1 MKLEQRCREIRILL
15 CDVDGV
21 LTDGSVNIDNQG
33 IETKTF
39 NIRDGLGVRLW
50 QKAGFSFGLITGRSS
65 HVVQVRA
72 AELDIHL
79 VRQGVSD
86 KLPVA
91 QQIAEAEGLSLENVC
106 YVGDD
111 LPDLPVI
118 RAAGL
123 GVSVADAAEEVRRE
137 ADYVTTL
144 PGGRGAIRETVETIL
159 KNQKSWETLIQKY
172 TG

>member
-50 QKAGFSFGLITGRSS
+50 QKAGYSFGLITGRNS

-72 AELDIHL
+72 AETCK
-79 VRQGVSD
+79 SD
-86 KLPVA
+86 A
-91 QQIAEAEGLSLENVC
+91 QCAC
-106 YVGDD
+106 
-111 LPDLPVI
+111 
-118 RAAGL
+118 
-123 GVSVADAAEEVRRE
+123 
-137 ADYVTTL
+137 TL
-144 PGGRGAIRETVETIL
+144 PTIRHRSCELE
-159 KNQKSWETLIQKY
+159 Y
-172 TG
+172 